1 MPENTYPDERPEEA
15 ARMLWWLTLA
25 VGLLSIVAGVLVLLK
40 PSESL
45 ATIAVI
51 VGIFVAIDGVI
62 ALVAALRGTASSRG
76 LSALA
81 GALGLI
87 VGAFLIRH
95 PIHGITAVAMLVGLW
110 LIAVGA
116 LRIVLSFDAPEQRGW
131 RALVGAVELIAGI
144 AIVSSPGI
152 GLTTLAILIGVS
164 LIVNGVGFTVLGGML
179 HSVGGDHPRE
189 LPHQPAA
196 AAH

>member
-1 MPENTYPDERPEEA
+1 MPEITYPEEDLEGA
-15 ARMLWWLTLA
+15 ARLWWLTLA
-25 VGLLSIVAGVLVLLK
+25 VGLLSIVAGILVLLK

-62 ALVAALRGTASSRG
+62 ALLAALRGTASSRG
-76 LSALA
+76 LSGVA

-95 PIHGITAVAMLVGLW
+95 PVNGITAVAMLVGLW

-116 LRIVLSFDAPEQRGW
+116 LRLVLSFDASEHRGW
-131 RALVGAVELIAGI
+131 RALVGVIELIAGI
-144 AIVSSPGI
+144 VIVSSPGI

-164 LIVNGVGFTVLGGML
+164 LIVNGIGFAVLGGML
-179 HSVGGDHPRE
+179 HSVGHTDTRQ

-196 AAH
+196 AH

>member
-1 MPENTYPDERPEEA
+1 MPEITYPEEDLEGA
-15 ARMLWWLTLA
+15 ARLWWLTLA
-25 VGLLSIVAGVLVLLK
+25 VGLLSIVAGILVLLK

-95 PIHGITAVAMLVGLW
+95 PVNGITAVAMLVGLW

-116 LRIVLSFDAPEQRGW
+116 LRLVLSFDASQHRRW
-131 RALVGAVELIAGI
+131 RALVGVIELIAGI
-144 AIVSSPGI
+144 VIVSSPGI
-152 GLTTLAILIGVS
+152 GLATLAILIGVS
-164 LIVNGVGFTVLGGML
+164 LIVNGIGFAVLGGML
-179 HSVGGDHPRE
+179 HSVGSADTQQ
-189 LPHQPAA
+189 LPHQAA

>member
-1 MPENTYPDERPEEA
+1 MPENTYPEEQLHEA
-15 ARMLWWLTLA
+15 ARLWWLTLV
-25 VGLLSIVAGVLVLLK
+25 VGVLSIAAGIIVLLK

-62 ALVAALRGTASSRG
+62 ALVAALRGTATSRG

-110 LIAVGA
+110 MIAVGA
-116 LRIVLSFDAPEQRGW
+116 LRLVLSFDAPEHRGW

-144 AIVSSPGI
+144 VIVSSPDI

-164 LIVNGVGFTVLGGML
+164 LIVNGIGFAVLGGLL
-179 HSVGGDHPRE
+179 HSAGTDQTHQ
-189 LPHQPAA
+189 LPHRPAA
-196 AAH
+196 AH

>member
-1 MPENTYPDERPEEA
+1 MPENTYAEEDLQEG
-15 ARMLWWLTLA
+15 ARLWWLTLT
-25 VGLLSIVAGVLVLLK
+25 VGLLSIVAGILVLLK

-95 PIHGITAVAMLVGLW
+95 PVNGITAVAMLVGLW

-116 LRIVLSFDAPEQRGW
+116 LRLVLSFDAPEHRGW
-131 RALVGAVELIAGI
+131 RALVGAIELVAGI
-144 AIVSSPGI
+144 VIVSSPGI
-152 GLTTLAILIGVS
+152 GLATLAILIGVA
-164 LIVNGVGFTVLGGML
+164 LIVNGVGFAVLGGML
-179 HSVGGDHPRE
+179 HSVSSDDARQI
-189 LPHQPAA
+189 PHQPAA
-196 AAH
+196 AH

>member
-1 MPENTYPDERPEEA
+1 MPEHTYPQADIQEA
-15 ARMLWWLTLA
+15 ARLWWLTLA

-51 VGIFVAIDGVI
+51 VGIFVAVDGVI
-62 ALVAALRGTASSRG
+62 ALLAALRGTASSRG

-81 GALGLI
+81 GVLGLI

-95 PIHGITAVAMLVGLW
+95 PVHGITAVAMLVGLW

-116 LRIVLSFDAPEQRGW
+116 LRLVLSFDAPAHRGW
-131 RALVGAVELIAGI
+131 RALVGAIELIAGI
-144 AIVSSPGI
+144 VIVASPGI

-164 LIVNGVGFTVLGGML
+164 LIVNGIGCAVLGGML
-179 HSVGGDHPRE
+179 HSAGSEHAQQV
-189 LPHQPAA
+189 PHQPAT
-196 AAH
+196 AH

>member
-1 MPENTYPDERPEEA
+1 MSEITHPEEDLEGA
-15 ARMLWWLTLA
+15 VRLWWLTLA
-25 VGLLSIVAGVLVLLK
+25 VGLLSIAAGILVLLK

-81 GALGLI
+81 GAFGLI

-95 PIHGITAVAMLVGLW
+95 PVNGITAVAMLVGLW

-116 LRIVLSFDAPEQRGW
+116 LRLVLSFDSAEHRGW
-131 RALVGAVELIAGI
+131 RALVGAIELIAGI
-144 AIVSSPGI
+144 VIVSSPGI
-152 GLTTLAILIGVS
+152 GLATLAILIGVS
-164 LIVNGVGFTVLGGML
+164 LIVNGIGFAVLGGML
-179 HSVGGDHPRE
+179 HSANSERTRQ

-196 AAH
+196 AH